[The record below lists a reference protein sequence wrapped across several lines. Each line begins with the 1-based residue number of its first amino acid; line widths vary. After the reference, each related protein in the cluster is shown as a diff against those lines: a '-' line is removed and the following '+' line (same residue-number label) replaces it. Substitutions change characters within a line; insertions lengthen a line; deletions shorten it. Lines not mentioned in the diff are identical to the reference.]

1 MCKIFSYY
9 DIAVYS
15 ELPRVT
21 TFGRLTT
28 VAGMSPILV
37 CFPNHYFWQFIK
49 LVGEL
54 TPQRSSISSIIVHIN
69 RICSKEILCDKG
81 PLQVCE
87 AKGKLY
93 STYLSTLRA
102 TSGPTTQ

>member
-37 CFPNHYFWQFIK
+37 CFPNHYFWQSVK
-49 LVGEL
+49 SVGE
-54 TPQRSSISSIIVHIN
+54 P
-69 RICSKEILCDKG
+69 D
-81 PLQVCE
+81 
-87 AKGKLY
+87 
-93 STYLSTLRA
+93 
-102 TSGPTTQ
+102 